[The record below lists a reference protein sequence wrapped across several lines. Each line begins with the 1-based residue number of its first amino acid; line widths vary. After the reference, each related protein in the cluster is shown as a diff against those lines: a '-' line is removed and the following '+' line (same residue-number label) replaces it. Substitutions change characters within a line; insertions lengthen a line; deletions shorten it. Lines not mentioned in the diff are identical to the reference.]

1 MSTPLAIILTLF
13 IFALLGYL
21 LGSINAG
28 IIITKLFIKTDI
40 REHGSGNAGMTNV
53 TRVAGKLPGAITF
66 IWDFLKGVAA
76 SGIARY
82 ACTPL
87 LTLFLGEN
95 ADTLLNPAFA
105 AGIGA
110 LFCII
115 GHMFPVFFGFR
126 GGKGVATIAGA
137 GMFVDW
143 RVACLALA
151 IFGILVLTTKY
162 VSLSSIIAAGT
173 AWITLFLFYDQS
185 ITYTYFPFFQ
195 SRIIVTLL
203 MLCMSAAVV
212 LKHRTNIV
220 RLIHGNERRI
230 GQKKKD

>member
-126 GGKGVATIAGA
+126 GGKGVATSLG
-137 GMFVDW
+137 V
-143 RVACLALA
+143 VLLLAVRDIISFEKDNLWKLLSESVPDKA
-151 IFGILVLTTKY
+151 ELSVLCA
-162 VSLSSIIAAGT
+162 LN
-173 AWITLFLFYDQS
+173 D
-185 ITYTYFPFFQ
+185 FFN
-195 SRIIVTLL
+195 IK
-203 MLCMSAAVV
+203 AVV
-212 LKHRTNIV
+212 KCLLCGNSPEKYIMVPTSVNVDSIKENLYKRDFSAIV
-220 RLIHGNERRI
+220 W
-230 GQKKKD
+230 